1 MPELVIWKRK
11 EISKLKKE
19 IDSMMERM
27 LGEFTHASSCGV
39 RRKRPEYDLF
49 ETENELI
56 LRVDMPGVDPDDIEI
71 DITGNVITIEGKLRD
86 ETIGRDEN
94 LHMIEK
100 RTSIFSRSIPIH
112 RRIVLSKV
120 KATYEK
126 GVLQVVMPMYSGE
139 EKRGV
144 RVRLG

>member
-1 MPELVIWKRK
+1 MPELVIWKKKQITR
-11 EISKLKKE
+11 LKKD

-27 LGEFTHASSCGV
+27 LGEFQHLASHCA
-39 RRKRPEYDLF
+39 RLKRPDYDLF
-49 ETENELI
+49 ETDNELI
-56 LRVDMPGVDPDDIEI
+56 LRVDMPDVAPDDIKI
-71 DITGNVITIEGKLRD
+71 DITGNVITIEGKTGHEIISGDLNHH
-86 ETIGRDEN
+86 TV
-94 LHMIEK
+94 EK
-100 RTSIFSRSIPIH
+100 KQSSFARSIPIN

-120 KATYEK
+120 KATYEN